1 MGRSLTHAQY
11 MRLTQLQ
18 RRNLDCKH
26 STASGAACRERARFV
41 VQETV
46 TDRNPEGGTFAPQT
60 NDMRYCYTHWRSVL
74 KMLAA
79 YAVADG
85 TDATTVHP
93 ETGQVCVYHLG
104 TVHEL

>member
-1 MGRSLTHAQY
+1 MKRRNLEQ
-11 MRLTQLQ
+11 
-18 RRNLDCKH
+18 RNLDCKH
-26 STASGAACRERARFV
+26 DTANGGACLSPAKYTL
-41 VQETV
+41 QETV
-46 TDRNPEGGTFAPQT
+46 TDKPYAPQT
-60 NDMRYCYTHWRSVL
+60 HDMRYCLTHWRSVL

-79 YAVADG
+79 YAVVDG